1 MSDREITVMGKAL
14 ERAFID
20 SGKTIGEITE
30 SPAGGAGEGVPLRE
44 HAGKKGGN
52 QGAKG
57 EEIISKPS
65 NLESRYEENAQ
76 KFIAM
81 KGGGQITSIQ
91 DGNIVSYVPKTS
103 EAENLLIERKQIL
116 NEIAEAERQKNK
128 EPRDIAIDDLVG
140 GERSGKDESVA
151 INPDLEKSASE
162 IKNISRERDSMRDA
176 IEVASERKE
185 NEELSTRELVLALLK
200 DLESLRSD
208 IERLNKAVAAAE
220 LSKNAPDLEGHTE
233 SQAREGGDVSEN
245 MPQIE
250 ESIVSLQPRAVGWAG
265 VSEIPKESINEGTT
279 PENGEST
286 EEDSVE
292 EEEYSAEEE
301 GLEERRS
308 KFLILCA
315 DSRNIIFGRPPEEDI
330 NKARAEYAEV
340 FAFGL
345 QEEARK
351 AVLESGIEATDE
363 EKEKMINENIRYQ
376 YLGELL
382 KQNDLIYEMGS
393 RKAEK
398 SFPQKAHS
406 WLKQNPKFRIALGL
420 VLAGVA
426 VASLAF
432 GNAPLAA
439 GALGARAALA
449 GIGSGIFTEA
459 AIDTFQKKR
468 NLLLRNFTEEDLA
481 NLTSDELSQIKAVIV
496 EHDASRGVAFKD
508 SRFKETLES
517 IFLQQSENLL
527 TELSA
532 IEREAGSTDIARTR
546 KIEEMLNIDTKKTID
561 SVKDERSKKLVRGA
575 LGATAG
581 LATFLL
587 SSAIGKGSLAG
598 DGLASTESIGSP
610 VEAEVSAQPPIEATP
625 VPESLVTPSVG
636 EVVHVV
642 QSGEHIWG
650 ISEQNLKNLADS
662 MGYELSPNQ
671 MEVAID
677 RAKDWYVA
685 NGYGSG
691 PNNWLSVGDRI
702 PFDPSRGQEW
712 LRYGIENPKL

>member
-1 MSDREITVMGKAL
+1 MGKAL

-20 SGKTIGEITE
+20 SGKTIGEITDN
-30 SPAGGAGEGVPLRE
+30 PAGGAGEGIILGE
-44 HAGKKGGN
+44 QAGKKGDN
-52 QGAKG
+52 QETK
-57 EEIISKPS
+57 EKEILSKS
-65 NLESRYEENAQ
+65 SARELRYQENAQ

-81 KGGGQITSIQ
+81 KEDGQIASIQ
-91 DGNIVSYVPKTS
+91 DGNIVRYVPKTR

-128 EPRDIAIDDLVG
+128 EPHAITIDDFVG

-151 INPDLEKSASE
+151 ISPDLEKSASE
-162 IKNISRERDSMRDA
+162 VKNISRERDSIRDA
-176 IEVASERKE
+176 VEVASERKE
-185 NEELSTRELVLALLK
+185 NEELSTRELVLVLLK
-200 DLESLRSD
+200 DLESLRSE

-220 LSKNAPDLEGHTE
+220 LSKNASDLEKPTE
-233 SQAREGGDVSEN
+233 SQAIEGGDVLEN
-245 MPQIE
+245 MPQTE
-250 ESIVSLQPRAVGWAG
+250 ESTVLSQPRAVGWAG
-265 VSEIPKESINEGTT
+265 VSEASKESVNEDTA
-279 PENGEST
+279 PENGENT
-286 EEDSVE
+286 GEDGAE
-292 EEEYSAEEE
+292 EEEYSTEEE
-301 GLEERRS
+301 GLEERRN

-315 DSRNIIFGRPPEEDI
+315 DSRNIIFGRPSEEDI

-398 SFPQKAHS
+398 SFPKKIHS
-406 WLKQNPKFRIALGL
+406 WLKQNPKLRMILGL
-420 VLAGVA
+420 SLAGVA

-459 AIDTFQKKR
+459 VIDTFQKKR
-468 NLLLRNFTEEDLA
+468 NLLLRNFTEEDLTS
-481 NLTSDELSQIKAVIV
+481 LTSDELSQIKAVIV

-508 SRFKETLES
+508 SKFKETLES

-546 KIEEMLNIDTKKTID
+546 KIEEMLNIDTRKIAD
-561 SVKDERSKKLVRGA
+561 SVKDERNKKLVRGA

-587 SSAIGKGSLAG
+587 SSVIGKGSLAG
-598 DGLASTESIGSP
+598 DGLVSTESIGSP

-625 VPESLVTPSVG
+625 VPESLVTPSTG

-662 MGYELSPNQ
+662 MGYELNPNQ
-671 MEVAID
+671 MEAAID

-702 PFDPSRGQEW
+702 PFESSRGQEW